1 MHRWVLR
8 YVKNLLYALDLFFNA
23 FTAGD
28 PRETMSSRMGKAK
41 RDRNSRLAHFLC
53 GFLHIDPF
61 HCLDAI
67 NDDLGSRALTQAIW
81 PIIIVY
87 IAGFLLLVVA
97 GVIVYNF
104 FW

>member
-1 MHRWVLR
+1 MRKVLR
-8 YVKNLLYALDLFFNA
+8 YVTNVLFAIDLLFNA
-23 FTAGD
+23 ITAGD

-41 RDRNSRLAHFLC
+41 RDRNSRIAHFLC

-67 NDDLGSRALTQAIW
+67 NNEVGSRALTQAVW
-81 PIIIVY
+81 PILAVY
-87 IAGFLLLVVA
+87 AIGILLLIIAGA
-97 GVIVYNF
+97 MVYHW